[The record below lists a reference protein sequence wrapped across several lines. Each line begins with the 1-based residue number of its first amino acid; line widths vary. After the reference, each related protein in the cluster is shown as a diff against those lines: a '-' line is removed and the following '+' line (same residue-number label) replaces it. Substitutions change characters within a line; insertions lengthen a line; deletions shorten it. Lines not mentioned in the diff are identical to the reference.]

1 MKNRR
6 LRQDHAEALLR
17 GTGHRFSH
25 GLRTHP
31 LGGAVPAELFRTDF
45 CSFGDCRDLFGSL
58 LKGKL
63 PVTKPVFLP
72 R

>member
-1 MKNRR
+1 MACELIR
-6 LRQDHAEALLR
+6 
-17 GTGHRFSH
+17 S
-25 GLRTHP
+25 
-31 LGGAVPAELFRTDF
+31 GGAVPAELFRTDF